1 MNLLSKESL
10 AKFDYVKTKQNVLE
24 HLSDLILI
32 KYKYMNIM
40 PPSIAVKLFDVNVQ
54 STNLNKSSV
63 ESYIVLKDEYE
74 RIYKTKLE
82 EIEKILSTLSPYE
95 RTFFKGHLINGEL
108 VATFTHQ
115 FKCGIDKVN
124 QIKESSVIKF
134 ALILGIAVEK

>member
-10 AKFDYVKTKQNVLE
+10 AQFDYVKTKQNVLE
-24 HLSDLILI
+24 HLSDLIMI
-32 KYKYMNIM
+32 KYKYMSIM

-54 STNLNKSSV
+54 STNLNKSSI
-63 ESYIVLKDEYE
+63 ESYVILKDEYA
-74 RIYKTKLE
+74 RKYKTKLE
-82 EIEKILSTLSPYE
+82 EIENILSTLSPYE

-108 VATFTHQ
+108 VTTFPNQ

-124 QIKESSVIKF
+124 YIKESAVIKV